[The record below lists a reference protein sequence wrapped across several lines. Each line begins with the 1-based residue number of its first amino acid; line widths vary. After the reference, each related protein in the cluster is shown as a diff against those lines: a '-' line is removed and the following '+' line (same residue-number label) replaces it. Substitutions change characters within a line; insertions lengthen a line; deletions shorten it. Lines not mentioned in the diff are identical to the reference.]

1 MKKELLIA
9 CLFLISLPL
18 FSQGDSLVKSII
30 SHSRKVEDQGNY
42 DYAEQLLKSNVK
54 TYKKSPALRSELAG
68 FYFRKGDHRKSIR
81 QCRRYLR
88 RFEPSADVYQLKA
101 HNYINLE
108 KPSKAEKVLDEG
120 IDKLPLEGVLY
131 TEQGRLAMHREQYEA
146 AINWFEE
153 GIKNAP
159 NSPGNY
165 YWAAKIYCQSTEE
178 LWGLYYGEIF
188 MNLERFTKRT
198 REISGLLFETL
209 NREIVFYNDTAISVN
224 ICKDA
229 NFEVP
234 VEDTMDYVSYGQD
247 IIEPLYKSSLKGLTH
262 LSIRNIDRFRK
273 KSLANYETIDKNGY
287 ADHFLIDF
295 HRELRENGHF
305 EAYNYWLFMMGN
317 PAEFQSWEHDNS
329 SQWSLFID
337 WFEGYAF
344 QIQDTDFYYS
354 SQFR

>member
-1 MKKELLIA
+1 MEKKLLIA
-9 CLFLISLPL
+9 CIFLISLPL
-18 FSQGDSLVKSII
+18 FSQGDSLVESII
-30 SHSRKVEDQGNY
+30 SHSRKVENQGNY
-42 DYAEQLLKSNVK
+42 DYAVQLLESNVK
-54 TYKKSPALRSELAG
+54 TYKKSSALRAELAG
-68 FYFRKGDHRKSIR
+68 LYYRIEDYRKSIR
-81 QCRRYLR
+81 QCRRFQR
-88 RFEPSADVYQLKA
+88 RFSPSVDIYQLKA
-101 HNYINLE
+101 HNFINLG
-108 KPSKAEKVLDEG
+108 KPSKAQKVLDNG
-120 IDKLPLEGVLY
+120 IDELPLEGILY
-131 TEQGRLAMHREQYEA
+131 TEQGRLAMHREQYES

-198 REISGLLFETL
+198 REMSSILFETL

-229 NFEVP
+229 NFEIP
-234 VEDTMDYVSYGQD
+234 SEDSTEYVSYGQD
-247 IIEPLYKSSLKGLTH
+247 IIEPLYKSSLKGITH
-262 LSIRNIDRFRK
+262 LSIRNIDLFRK
-273 KSLANYETIDKNGY
+273 ESLAQYSSVDKHGY

-295 HRELRENGHF
+295 HRELRDNGHF

-317 PAEFQSWEHDNS
+317 PEEFEAWEHDNS
-329 SQWSLFID
+329 SQWSLFIN

-344 QIQDTDFYYS
+344 QIQDSDSYYS
-354 SQFR
+354 AQFR